1 MGLCVFGYTE
11 ISTHT
16 HAYMHTGFEMSPS
29 ISVMA
34 SKTLSEL
41 AAQHGGTASVE
52 EIDPLCGYCRIML
65 GGEGE
70 GEDAPVR

>member
-52 EIDPLCGYCRIML
+52 
-65 GGEGE
+65 
-70 GEDAPVR
+70 